1 MPYRRTIFEENQP
14 FHITSRA
21 VEERKIFEKEEDCYR
36 FIFQTSA
43 VNVGKPA
50 YNLNRR
56 DIIKVAES
64 LLYGEDVSQKFITK
78 EHPPL
83 VSILDFSLVINHYH
97 FYLISN
103 IENGVLDFIKKLN
116 ISFAMYFN
124 LKYNRKGSLFGSRY
138 KSVPVETDFQSNAVS
153 RYVSIINPL
162 DVYQGGWREDGLNN
176 EEQAFEFLR
185 NYKFS
190 SFPDKIGERFSRIIA
205 QKEVLEKYC
214 PIQNL
219 NKQDYLKFVRQFL
232 KERSIYSRS
241 GLE

>member
-1 MPYRRTIFEENQP
+1 MPYRRIIFEENQP

-21 VEERKIFEKEEDCYR
+21 VEERNIFEREDDCYR
-36 FIFQTSA
+36 FIFQILA
-43 VNVGKPA
+43 VNLGKPA
-50 YNLNRR
+50 YNLHRR

-64 LLYGEDVSQKFITK
+64 LLHGEDVSQKFIIK

-103 IENGVLDFIKKLN
+103 VKNGILDFIKRLN

-124 LKYNRKGSLFGSRY
+124 LKYGRKGSLFGSRY
-138 KSVPVETDFQSNAVS
+138 KSVSVETDFQANAVS

-162 DVYQGGWREDGLNN
+162 DVHQGGWRENGLNDK
-176 EEQAFEFLR
+176 EQAFECLR

-190 SFPDKIGERFSRIIA
+190 SFPDKIGERSSKIIA
-205 QKEVLEKYC
+205 PKETLEKYC
-214 PIQNL
+214 PIQTL
-219 NKQDYLKFVRQFL
+219 NKQDYLEFVRDFL
-232 KERSIYSRS
+232 KERAVYLRS